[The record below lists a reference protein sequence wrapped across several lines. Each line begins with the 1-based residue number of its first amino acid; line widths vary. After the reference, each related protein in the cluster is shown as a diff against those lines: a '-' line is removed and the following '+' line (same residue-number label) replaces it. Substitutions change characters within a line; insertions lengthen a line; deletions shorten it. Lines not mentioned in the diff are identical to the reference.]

1 MVSNFYKSEAKMVKK
16 YLVWPIRFFLY
27 FIALFILIF
36 YALCLF
42 ISTDYGSKSITKYLF
57 EESIQ
62 YEKISIEPSLL
73 GIQVDIRNFQYTGA
87 ADFSGEEINLEIN
100 FLNSIIGNN
109 IYVSNFSLF
118 NAEVT
123 LNEQRDNN
131 QTDQPEVFINE
142 LLIIDLKVG
151 DTIFKEINLF
161 NFLTNEDAFG
171 FNFQNLNIDLPGN
184 LRNMSGLNGVGYFY
198 DGELKVDLNSKK
210 GVMYFNFYD
219 APQILENMEGHI
231 YLDFKSKFKIP
242 YANITSL
249 SEDSDLRLTLKY
261 DEKFQLNMASSG
273 DEEAIFKYLV
283 KNQSSIKKFLKESDF
298 KANELDFLLSIS
310 SFNDKLN
317 FSSVLNSES
326 SLINLGDA
334 KFAVNNLKTYI
345 DNSSIKLF
353 GDDLYL
359 SEYALGNMYLS
370 NNFTSDNIFNFL
382 LDERGISGKFD
393 NSGRFKSIFGD
404 FSSPENL
411 NFKVS
416 LNDQNLLLNYNNIF
430 IEFNYLDSYTTQS
443 GELRIFPKNF
453 KSNFLSLNEKLENSF
468 EFDLINFSLKNINA
482 QLSIKNKEEN
492 PLRNSNLSFSNLDLG
507 LKDSFINVQDSNFA
521 FGGLV
526 EISGKDISYTDTT
539 FTIDA
544 LRVLSL
550 IDIRSRLL
558 NILNADF
565 EKLDQD
571 NFFINSMNGNFFI
584 DSSGYANIN
593 ELIMDFDV
601 GNAEL
606 SGTISSVEESF
617 DNFNLE
623 MVFDSSLSES
633 IPWYVAILGGFPAA
647 AGAVVVTEVLEEGLS
662 DITRTKYSV
671 SGDVDNL
678 NVEVMQ

>member
-1 MVSNFYKSEAKMVKK
+1 MVKK
-16 YLVWPIRFFLY
+16 YLVWPIRLFLY
-27 FIALFILIF
+27 FIALFILSF
-36 YALCLF
+36 YAFCLF
-42 ISTDYGSKSITKYLF
+42 ISTNYGSKSITKYLF
-57 EESIQ
+57 EDSIQ
-62 YEKISIEPSLL
+62 YEKISIEAGLL
-73 GIQVDIRNFQYTGA
+73 GIHVDIRNFQYTGA
-87 ADFSGEEINLEIN
+87 ATFSGEEINLEIN
-100 FLNSIIGNN
+100 FLNSIIGNK

-123 LNEQRDNN
+123 LNEQRDSN
-131 QTDQPEVFINE
+131 QTDQPEVFINR

-151 DTIFKEINLF
+151 DTIFKEINLSS
-161 NFLTNEDAFG
+161 FLTNEDAFG

-210 GVMYFNFYD
+210 GIMYFNFYD
-219 APQILENMEGHI
+219 APQILENMKGYI
-231 YLDFKSKFKIP
+231 FLNFKEKFKIP
-242 YANITSL
+242 YANITSQ
-249 SEDSDLRLTLKY
+249 SDDSDLKLTLKY
-261 DEKFQLNMASSG
+261 DDKFQLNMASSG
-273 DEEAIFKYLV
+273 DEKTILKYLV
-283 KNQSSIKKFLKESDF
+283 KNQSSIKNFLKESDF

-317 FSSVLNSES
+317 FSSVLISES
-326 SLINLGDA
+326 SLINFGDA
-334 KFAVNNLKTYI
+334 NFAVDNLKTYI

-359 SEYALGNMYLS
+359 SEYSLGNIYLS
-370 NNFTSDNIFNFL
+370 NNFMSNNLFNFL
-382 LDERGISGKFD
+382 LDDRGISGTFD
-393 NSGRFKSIFGD
+393 NNGRFKSIFGD
-404 FSSPENL
+404 FSSAENL
-411 NFKVS
+411 NLKVS
-416 LNDQNLLLNYNNIF
+416 LNNQNLLLNYNDIF
-430 IEFNYLDSYTTQS
+430 IKFNYLDSYNS
-443 GELRIFPKNF
+443 GGGELKIFPKNF
-453 KSNFLSLNEKLENSF
+453 KSNFLNLNEKLENSF
-468 EFDLINFSLKNINA
+468 EFDPINFSLKNINA

-492 PLRNSNLSFSNLDLG
+492 PLRNQYLSFSNLDLG
-507 LKDSFINVQDSNFA
+507 LKDSFINIQDSNYA

-584 DSSGYANIN
+584 DSSGYANISQ
-593 ELIMDFDV
+593 LIMDFDV
-601 GNAEL
+601 GIAEL

-662 DITRTKYSV
+662 DITRTKYLV
-671 SGDVDNL
+671 SGEVGNL
-678 NVEVMQ
+678 NIEVMQ

>member
-1 MVSNFYKSEAKMVKK
+1 
-16 YLVWPIRFFLY
+16 
-27 FIALFILIF
+27 
-36 YALCLF
+36 
-42 ISTDYGSKSITKYLF
+42 
-57 EESIQ
+57 
-62 YEKISIEPSLL
+62 
-73 GIQVDIRNFQYTGA
+73 
-87 ADFSGEEINLEIN
+87 
-100 FLNSIIGNN
+100 
-109 IYVSNFSLF
+109 
-118 NAEVT
+118 
-123 LNEQRDNN
+123 
-131 QTDQPEVFINE
+131 
-142 LLIIDLKVG
+142 
-151 DTIFKEINLF
+151 
-161 NFLTNEDAFG
+161 
-171 FNFQNLNIDLPGN
+171 
-184 LRNMSGLNGVGYFY
+184 
-198 DGELKVDLNSKK
+198 
-210 GVMYFNFYD
+210 
-219 APQILENMEGHI
+219 
-231 YLDFKSKFKIP
+231 
-242 YANITSL
+242 
-249 SEDSDLRLTLKY
+249 
-261 DEKFQLNMASSG
+261 MASSG
-273 DEEAIFKYLV
+273 DEEAILKYLV

-411 NFKVS
+411 NLKVS

-430 IEFNYLDSYTTQS
+430 IEFNYLDSYTTQG

-453 KSNFLSLNEKLENSF
+453 KSNFISLNEKLENSF

-492 PLRNSNLSFSNLDLG
+492 PLRNSNLSFSNLDFG

-526 EISGKDISYTDTT
+526 EISGRDISYTDTT

-593 ELIMDFDV
+593 QLIMDFDV
-601 GNAEL
+601 GIAEL

-662 DITRTKYSV
+662 DITRTKYLV
-671 SGDVDNL
+671 SGEVDNL
-678 NVEVMQ
+678 NIEVIK

>member
-1 MVSNFYKSEAKMVKK
+1 MVKK
-16 YLVWPIRFFLY
+16 YIVWPIRLFLY
-27 FIALFILIF
+27 FIAIFILSF
-36 YALCLF
+36 YAFCLF
-42 ISTDYGSKSITKYLF
+42 ISTNYGSKSITQYLF
-57 EESIQ
+57 EDSIQ
-62 YEKISIEPSLL
+62 YEKISIEASLL

-87 ADFSGEEINLEIN
+87 ATFSGEEINLEIN
-100 FLNSIIGNN
+100 FLNSIIGNK
-109 IYVSNFSLF
+109 IYVSSFSLF
-118 NAEVT
+118 NAEVR

-151 DTIFKEINLF
+151 DTIFKEINLSS
-161 NFLTNEDAFG
+161 FLTNEDAFG

-198 DGELKVDLNSKK
+198 DGELKVDLKSKK
-210 GVMYFNFYD
+210 GIMHFNFYD
-219 APQILENMEGHI
+219 APQILENMKGYI
-231 YLDFKSKFKIP
+231 FLDFKEKFKIP
-242 YANITSL
+242 YANITSQ
-249 SEDSDLRLTLKY
+249 SDDSDLRLTLKY
-261 DEKFQLNMASSG
+261 DDKFQLNMASSG
-273 DEEAIFKYLV
+273 DEKTILKYLV
-283 KNQSSIKKFLKESDF
+283 KNQSSIKNFLKESDF

-317 FSSVLNSES
+317 FSSVLISES
-326 SLINLGDA
+326 SLINFGDA
-334 KFAVNNLKTYI
+334 NFAVDNLKTYI

-359 SEYALGNMYLS
+359 SEYSLGNIYLS
-370 NNFTSDNIFNFL
+370 NNFMSNNIFNFL
-382 LDERGISGKFD
+382 LDDRGISGTFD
-393 NSGRFKSIFGD
+393 NNGRFKSIFGN
-404 FSSPENL
+404 FSSAENL
-411 NFKVS
+411 NLKVS
-416 LNDQNLLLNYNNIF
+416 LNNQNLLLNYNDIF
-430 IEFNYLDSYTTQS
+430 IEFNYLDSYS
-443 GELRIFPKNF
+443 SRGGELKIFPKNF

-482 QLSIKNKEEN
+482 QLSIKNMEEN

-507 LKDSFINVQDSNFA
+507 LKDSFINIQDSNYA
-521 FGGLV
+521 FGGLI
-526 EISGKDISYTDTT
+526 EISGKDVSYTDTT

-571 NFFINSMNGNFFI
+571 NFFINSMNGKFFI

-593 ELIMDFDV
+593 QLTMDFDV
-601 GNAEL
+601 GIAEL
-606 SGTISSVEESF
+606 SGTISSIEESF

-647 AGAVVVTEVLEEGLS
+647 AGAVVVTEVLEDGLS
-662 DITRTKYSV
+662 DITRTKYLV
-671 SGDVDNL
+671 SGEVGNL
-678 NVEVMQ
+678 NIEVMQ

>member
-1 MVSNFYKSEAKMVKK
+1 MVKK
-16 YLVWPIRFFLY
+16 YLVWPIRLFLY
-27 FIALFILIF
+27 FIALFILSF
-36 YALCLF
+36 YAFCLF

-57 EESIQ
+57 EDNIQ

-73 GIQVDIRNFQYTGA
+73 GIQVDIRSFQYKGA
-87 ADFSGEEINLEIN
+87 AAFSGEKINLEIN
-100 FLNSIIGNN
+100 FLNSIIGNK
-109 IYVSNFSLF
+109 IYVSNLSLF
-118 NAEVT
+118 NSEVT
-123 LNEQRDNN
+123 LNEQRDIN
-131 QTDQPEVFINE
+131 QNDQPEVFISE
-142 LLIIDLKVG
+142 LSITDLKVG

-161 NFLTNEDAFG
+161 SFLTNEDAFG

-198 DGELKVDLNSKK
+198 NDELKVNLNSKK
-210 GVMYFNFYD
+210 GIMYFNFYD

-231 YLDFKSKFKIP
+231 YLDFQEKFKIP

-249 SEDSDLRLTLKY
+249 SDDSDLRLTFKY
-261 DEKFQLNMASSG
+261 DDKFQLNMVSSG
-273 DEEAIFKYLV
+273 DEKTILKYLV
-283 KNQSSIKKFLKESDF
+283 KNQSSIKDFLKESDF
-298 KANELDFLLSIS
+298 KANKLDFLLSIS
-310 SFNDKLN
+310 SSNNKLN

-326 SLINLGDA
+326 SVMNLGDA

-345 DNSSIKLF
+345 DNSSFRLF

-359 SEYALGNMYLS
+359 SEYPLGNIYLS
-370 NNFTSDNIFNFL
+370 NNFMSNNLFNFL
-382 LDERGISGKFD
+382 LDDRGISGKFD
-393 NSGRFKSIFGD
+393 NNGKFQSIFGD

-411 NFKVS
+411 NFKIS
-416 LNDQNLLLNYNNIF
+416 LNNQNLLLNYNDIF
-430 IEFNYLDSYTTQS
+430 IEFNYLDSYNS
-443 GELRIFPKNF
+443 EGSDLKIFPKNF

-468 EFDLINFSLKNINA
+468 DVDLIKFSLKNINA
-482 QLSIKNKEEN
+482 QLSVKNKEEN

-507 LKDSFINVQDSNFA
+507 LKNSFINIKDSNYV

-526 EISGKDISYTDTT
+526 EIYGKDISYTDTT

-571 NFFINSMNGNFFI
+571 NFFINSLNGNFFI

-593 ELIMDFDV
+593 QLKMDFDV

-623 MVFDSSLSES
+623 MIFDSSLSES

-671 SGDVDNL
+671 SGEVDNL
-678 NVEVMQ
+678 NIEVMQ